1 MKINP
6 RLVVLLVPLLL
17 VFILCFAYSAHADDL
32 PPKGDIENALSTE
45 TPDSPLDFVP
55 GESPVVDDSPAPV
68 ESPLPDSEILTEPTP
83 EPDSENPPEPTVE
96 PTPAP
101 TPEPTVW
108 EKPFNEYT
116 TTEALLFCLLVLA
129 CLAFVATLFLK

>member
-6 RLVVLLVPLLL
+6 RFVVLLVPLLL

-45 TPDSPLDFVP
+45 TPDSPVDTVP
-55 GESPVVDDSPAPV
+55 SESPALDDSPAPV
-68 ESPLPDSEILTEPTP
+68 ESSLPDSEILTESIP
-83 EPDSENPPEPTVE
+83 ETDSESPPEPTIA

-101 TPEPTVW
+101 TPELTVW